1 MNRPFRTTAN
11 DRNRRRL
18 ARATNSALVNVNPP
32 ANASASVASVSDRP
46 SSNRSSFDLNCEF
59 TDAATSPGDAFRQP
73 IEPTG
78 IYDQGSEPLNLFDHI
93 EAFSEG
99 QQLSYSSF
107 LHETDNEEKVE
118 VEGEHPQ
125 HPNEHNHPEVVREPL
140 EPKEAP
146 KPEPPLDPEAAPKPR
161 APEVILVPSDE
172 EDEPVQQP
180 MQQIADS
187 LPEPEGYVARRGRVD
202 PTYYDTYWLFADDIG
217 DVIKTSPAISNGDCG
232 YDSVQHSLRELLPNG
247 SPIPDYLEP
256 NHQGRMVLRRKLA
269 SFGRENSLFFL
280 TMDDPG
286 VVNLREEGF
295 PQLYTNRK
303 DSFQRN
309 LCKISGSG
317 FLNHA
322 TDGFIPHSTG
332 CSRTLAI
339 LFSAR

>member
-1 MNRPFRTTAN
+1 MNHPFRTTAN

-140 EPKEAP
+140 EPEEAP
-146 KPEPPLDPEAAPKPR
+146 EPEPPLDPEAAPEPR
-161 APEVILVPSDE
+161 APDVIVVPSDE
-172 EDEPVQQP
+172 EDEP

-202 PTYYDTYWLFADDIG
+202 PTHYDTYWLFAGDIG
-217 DVIKTSPAISNGDCG
+217 DVIKTFEFEFW
-232 YDSVQHSLRELLPNG
+232 REW
-247 SPIPDYLEP
+247 
-256 NHQGRMVLRRKLA
+256 
-269 SFGRENSLFFL
+269 
-280 TMDDPG
+280 
-286 VVNLREEGF
+286 
-295 PQLYTNRK
+295 
-303 DSFQRN
+303 
-309 LCKISGSG
+309 
-317 FLNHA
+317 
-322 TDGFIPHSTG
+322 
-332 CSRTLAI
+332 
-339 LFSAR
+339 